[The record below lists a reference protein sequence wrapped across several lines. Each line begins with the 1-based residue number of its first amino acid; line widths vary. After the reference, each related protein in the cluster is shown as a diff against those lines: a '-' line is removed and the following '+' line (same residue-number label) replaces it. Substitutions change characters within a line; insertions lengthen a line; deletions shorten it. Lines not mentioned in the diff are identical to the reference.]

1 MCGMANP
8 SNPDSETVIRCLV
21 CQSVNPRTARKCSVC
36 NMTLQSSGAAAAAA
50 GAFAPGVSN
59 GAGGGVAAGDVRAS
73 LNMLASLGAAGNPA
87 ASLMS
92 APSTPPRN
100 SVLAGG
106 LNVGRG
112 MAATPMG
119 YSAQQAAAMR
129 ASSASRMMF
138 ATPGWQGGAGLQ
150 PGSGPF
156 AGYPAPVMGSGPGR
170 WGGRTP
176 SGFGP
181 GGIPRGPG
189 GMPAGPMPG
198 GRNSFAVGMGTPMP
212 IPSGPMGTGPGT
224 GPRPMSMKK

>member
-59 GAGGGVAAGDVRAS
+59 GAVAAGDVRAS